1 MSLLMQQLLRA
12 LMEEEKPKQFGDL
25 MSVEAPS
32 MIPSHEEGGGYSPS
46 YYGDDRKLYRNPT
59 GVERLLLY
67 PGQALESIKDVI
79 TRPSSSPNQIPS
91 TSSWITEFLGK
102 TPEAAWRVLNPLID
116 MGGEDVTQAY
126 SKTSGEDQGRK
137 LDAITS
143 GVALASSLK
152 GKGKGG
158 RPPTRILDEYYMKGK
173 GKDPHGRGKV
183 GIQDNDYEP
192 RITEIERMLSKLE
205 PENLPQSRW
214 KDNPQMTED
223 ANNAVGKWRNML
235 EDLYTRAL
243 SNSEQVSAGVKPRDR
258 LFTVPDGFDHEGN
271 PAFKLLSDPEKIDS
285 ALAKTWFDIQR
296 DMGRYFDFNPVPEVS
311 DDVGLSRDELDL
323 LQLDEGKQRDLRL
336 LRGERSGHRNEVDD
350 PVFGRNVV
358 MYDDKGVARI
368 IPGTSSGMIEND
380 TNANFLNAIEPLT
393 LTDQFER
400 VNAAWDRYAGYTA
413 PKMDNNR
420 PQIASPVNRH
430 NIPFRLTQKSEVEAY
445 LNKAGDLVRTYL
457 IDGLKNDLSVGE
469 GGIYFHP
476 EEIMESFVAV
486 NKDLEKVGGMT
497 DTPLTRA
504 EKSVGDL
511 VPYEVVHSLPALS
524 RQMAGGRAGRIGTMI
539 VDEILDR
546 SRING
551 ALASQMEELDDL
563 TSPLTPEAKDGYK
576 KSMETSVRQA
586 IVEMLIPQ
594 IQFNMGLSRN
604 YLIDELFS
612 DILSIEEDRFRAFK
626 LRQ

>member
-1 MSLLMQQLLRA
+1 MA
-12 LMEEEKPKQFGDL
+12 LMREEEDKKWSPKMFGDQF
-25 MSVEAPS
+25 SVTD
-32 MIPSHEEGGGYSPS
+32 EEGFE
-46 YYGDDRKLYRNPT
+46 KLHREPT
-59 GVERLLLY
+59 GDERLLLM
-67 PGQALESIKDVI
+67 PGQVLESVGEAVKNPSRGPLMTTPASVI
-79 TRPSSSPNQIPS
+79 QAVSEPFVKQ
-91 TSSWITEFLGK
+91 
-102 TPEAAWRVLNPLID
+102 
-116 MGGEDVTQAY
+116 GGEQVTDII
-126 SKTSGEDQGRK
+126 SRMTGKDQRNLLG
-137 LDAITS
+137 AATT
-143 GVALASSLK
+143 GFGLAMGMK
-152 GKGKGG
+152 RPPKGGGGKGKGG

-311 DDVGLSRDELDL
+311 DDAGLSRDELEL

-336 LRGERSGHRNEVDD
+336 LKGERLGHRNAVDD
-350 PVFGRNVV
+350 PVFGMNVV
-358 MYDDKGVARI
+358 IYDNQGIARI
-368 IPGTSSGMIEND
+368 APGTPSGMIEND
-380 TNANFLNAIEPLT
+380 ANASFINATEPVELT
-393 LTDQFER
+393 PQFKK
-400 VNAAWDRYAGYTA
+400 VNAAWDRYAGFTA

-420 PQIASPVNRH
+420 PQIASVVNR
-430 NIPFRLTQKSEVEAY
+430 NNVRFRLTQKSEVEAY

-497 DTPLTRA
+497 DAPLTRA

-524 RQMAGGRAGRIGTMI
+524 RQMAGGRAGRIGDMI

-594 IQFNMGLSRN
+594 MQFNMGLSRN
-604 YLIDELFS
+604 YLIDDLFS
-612 DILSIEEDRFRAFK
+612 NILSIEEDRFRAFK

>member
-1 MSLLMQQLLRA
+1 MTFQQLMMA
-12 LMEEEKPKQFGDL
+12 LMRDEEEKKKWSPKMFGDQF
-25 MSVEAPS
+25 SV
-32 MIPSHEEGGGYSPS
+32 IDEEGFE
-46 YYGDDRKLYRNPT
+46 KLHREPT
-59 GVERLLLY
+59 GDERLALM
-67 PGQALESIKDVI
+67 PGQVLESIGEAVKNPSRGPLM
-79 TRPSSSPNQIPS
+79 TTPSSVIQAIGEPYVKQ
-91 TSSWITEFLGK
+91 
-102 TPEAAWRVLNPLID
+102 
-116 MGGEDVTQAY
+116 GGEQVTDII
-126 SKTSGEDQGRK
+126 SRMTGKDQRD
-137 LDAITS
+137 L
-143 GVALASSLK
+143 LAAATTGFGLAM
-152 GKGKGG
+152 GMKGG
-158 RPPTRILDEYYMKGK
+158 RPPVKSGGKKPTDESIRLWAEGK
-173 GKDPHGRGKV
+173 GPDPYARGKV
-183 GIQDNDYEP
+183 GIQDADYEP

-205 PENLPQSRW
+205 PENLPEARW
-214 KDNPQMTED
+214 KDNPQMVED
-223 ANNAVGKWRNML
+223 ANNTVGKWRNVL

-243 SNSEQVSAGVKPRDR
+243 SNSEQVSAGVRPKDR

-271 PAFKLLSDPEKIDS
+271 PKFKLLSDPEKIDS
-285 ALAKTWFDIQR
+285 ALAKTWFDIQK
-296 DMGRYFDFNPVPEVS
+296 DVGRYFDFNPAPEVS
-311 DDVGLSRDELDL
+311 DDVGLSRDELDR
-323 LQLDEGKQRDLRL
+323 LQLDEGKQRDYRL
-336 LRGERSGHRNEVDD
+336 LRGERLAHRNMVDN

-368 IPGTSSGMIEND
+368 APGTSSGMIEDD

-457 IDGLKNDLSVGE
+457 IDGLKNNLSVGE
-469 GGIYFHP
+469 GGIYFYP

-486 NKDLEKVGGMT
+486 NKDLEKVEGIT
-497 DTPLTRA
+497 NTPLTRA

-551 ALASQMEELDDL
+551 ALASQMEELEDL
-563 TSPLTPEAKDGYK
+563 TSPITKEAKDGYK

-594 IQFNMGLSRN
+594 MQFNMGLSRN

-612 DILSIEEDRFRAFK
+612 DIMSIEEDRFRAFQ